1 MCAPICAERVR
12 KLDNPAWAV
21 LQNGAVL
28 LYATH
33 ELWADREA
41 ALLHVQVYSRALVPL
56 RSCER
61 IAMWCGRPCSRMAEM
76 RASKVLRPDR
86 VLTTV
91 Q

>member
-28 LYATH
+28 VYATH

-41 ALLHVQVYSRALVPL
+41 ALLHVQVYSRAL
-56 RSCER
+56 
-61 IAMWCGRPCSRMAEM
+61 M
-76 RASKVLRPDR
+76 RASTELRADR
-86 VLTTV
+86 DVVRAAV
-91 Q
+91 QQDGRDACL